1 MRISDWSS
9 DVCSSDLGLCEVSR
23 RLVSRCIC
31 ATHTP
36 FADLRVSGRLGDPGG
51 TDGRRH
57 KHPFDFAH
65 IERCRDHHGAC
76 EQGELSCPCA
86 HEPSSRGLDGTRAT
100 ILFADKPMVGCGRRR
115 LCAADC
121 PCRGST
127 SPARHSQCRHHVFG
141 KRLNAR
147 TDRPRGRDGLDPY
160 RSSVSLAS
168 LLHRK
173 EPRSE
178 EHTSELQSLMRI
190 SYAVFCLKKK

>member
-9 DVCSSDLGLCEVSR
+9 DVCSSDL
-23 RLVSRCIC
+23 
-31 ATHTP
+31 
-36 FADLRVSGRLGDPGG
+36 
-51 TDGRRH
+51 
-57 KHPFDFAH
+57 

-127 SPARHSQCRHHVFG
+127 SPARHSQFRLHVFG
-141 KRLNAR
+141 KRLNAVTERHRGARKR
-147 TDRPRGRDGLDPY
+147 TRLK
-160 RSSVSLAS
+160 SSTIYATSLPNFA
-168 LLHRK
+168 
-173 EPRSE
+173 
-178 EHTSELQSLMRI
+178 
-190 SYAVFCLKKK
+190 